1 MNLLS
6 VNGLAKSF
14 GDKKLFQDVSFGI
27 ESGQRAA
34 LVAKNGS
41 GKSTLLRIL
50 KGLDIADSGDFAF
63 NQNIRYAF
71 LEQDP
76 DFPSGKSLREAL
88 FNSENRILSAVREYE
103 SAMELLEE
111 DPSERNQ
118 TALANAME
126 QMDELEAWDLEAKIK
141 LILQK
146 LNIGKLDQLVDT
158 LSGGQKKRLAMARVL
173 IDEPQLLIMDEP
185 TNHLDLEMIEW
196 LEAYFDRNDISL
208 LLVTHD
214 RHFLDH
220 VCTDIYELDRFG
232 IYRYQGNYEYFIEK
246 KAEREANEDAA
257 ADKAKNLYRKELE
270 WVRRQPKARGTK
282 SKSRL
287 EAFEVLKEKSKKIQR
302 GDKVGMDF
310 QMNRLGGKILEI
322 KNVSK
327 TFGDLSILN
336 DFSYTFRKGERI
348 GIVGKNG
355 AGKSTFL
362 KLIMQ
367 EQEPDSGQLVLGE
380 TIVSGYYSQ
389 DGLDLPNDKR
399 VIEVVRDAGDHI
411 PMADGSVLTAVQ
423 LLQMFLFPP
432 ETQHGFVSKLSGGER
447 KRLYLLTILMKNPN
461 FLILDEPTNDLD
473 LMTLSVLENFLLNF
487 KGCLILVTHDRYFMD
502 KLVDQLLVFEG
513 DGVIEGFVGTYTEYR
528 ELKSEAKDRAKE
540 EERAKEKERKAE
552 LNKPAPQVQAV
563 PKEPA
568 RKLSFKEKFE
578 LDQLTTEIPAL
589 EATRTKLEA
598 EMANVGSDHTR
609 LLELTE
615 QLAQVN
621 NDLEEKE
628 LRWLELSE

>member
-41 GKSTLLRIL
+41 GKSTMLRIL
-50 KGLDIADSGDFAF
+50 KGLDIPDAGEFAF
-63 NQNIRYAF
+63 NQNIRHAF
-71 LEQDP
+71 LEQEP
-76 DFPSGKSLREAL
+76 EFVSGSNLREAL
-88 FNSENRILSAVREYE
+88 FNSENRVLTAVREYE
-103 SAMELLEE
+103 TAMENLEE
-111 DPSERNQ
+111 DPSESNQ
-118 TALANAME
+118 KALANAME
-126 QMDELEAWDLEAKIK
+126 QMDEMEAWDLESKIK

-257 ADKAKNLYRKELE
+257 ADKARNLYRKELE

-287 EAFEVLKEKSKKIQR
+287 EAFEVLKDKSKKIQR

-310 QMNRLGGKILEI
+310 QMSRLGGKILEI
-322 KNVSK
+322 KHVNK
-327 TFGDLSILN
+327 TFGDLRILN

-367 EQEPDSGQLVLGE
+367 ELAPDSGELVLGE

-473 LMTLSVLENFLLNF
+473 LMTLSVLEDFLLNF

-513 DGVIEGFVGTYTEYR
+513 NAVIEGFVGTYTEYR
-528 ELKSEAKDRAKE
+528 ELKSEAKERAKE
-540 EERAKEKERKAE
+540 EERAKEKEAKAE
-552 LNKPAPQVQAV
+552 PIPVEAPPAVQTE
-563 PKEPA
+563 PK

-578 LDQLTTEIPAL
+578 LEQLDKDIPAL
-589 EATRTKLEA
+589 EALKAKLET
-598 EMANVGSDHTR
+598 EMTSVGSDHTR
-609 LLELTE
+609 LLEITE